1 MLIAIMIIQPAVSIT
16 LTVRLTKR
24 AAVYLSTVTTVE
36 KEITVAGKIL
46 TMYTNLQ
53 VHEGVWKAIVHR
65 EEGEGAVKQVA
76 EMMAQSP
83 GRPPWRRDDDDE
95 DKGEGKEDREGG
107 RRSQGG
113 GPRCLSAKDVARV
126 MCQFRVWSRTWKPLF
141 GSFAS
146 IPVSMIESETGDE
159 LVTRFSQSSFSSY
172 SGVLNLQRL
181 PREKRDASST
191 MLLLCTTTGGDDF
204 NCRS

>member
-1 MLIAIMIIQPAVSIT
+1 MLIAIMIIQPTVSIT

-24 AAVYLSTVTTVE
+24 AAVYLSTVTSVE
-36 KEITVAGKIL
+36 KEITVGGKIL
-46 TMYTNLQ
+46 TRYTNPQ

-65 EEGEGAVKQVA
+65 EEGEGAVKKVA

-83 GRPPWRRDDDDE
+83 GRPPWRRDDDDDDE
-95 DKGEGKEDREGG
+95 GEGKEDREGG
-107 RRSQGG
+107 RSLLG

-126 MCQFRVWSRTWKPLF
+126 MCQLRVWSTTWKPLF

-146 IPVSMIESETGDE
+146 IPVSMIESETEDE
-159 LVTRFSQSSFSSY
+159 MVTRFSQSSFSSY